1 MCNSNYYAF
10 QDDGRAILNKLPLL
24 IAFILFFVLWGFFGF
39 VVGEEN
45 RAISV
50 TFCYFHSKRS
60 QRSVFPSPLKYNMS
74 VNKCYIKPC
83 QNEFQC
89 GTRHFAYS

>member
-24 IAFILFFVLWGFFGF
+24 IAFILFFVLWGFLVLFSFLEEETEQLALPF
-39 VVGEEN
+39 VTSMQKG
-45 RAISV
+45 ASV
-50 TFCYFHSKRS
+50 CT
-60 QRSVFPSPLKYNMS
+60 SPLKYGMS

-83 QNEFQC
+83 QNEF
-89 GTRHFAYS
+89 

>member
-39 VVGEEN
+39 VFFFREETEQL
-45 RAISV
+45 ASPFVTSV
-50 TFCYFHSKRS
+50 
-60 QRSVFPSPLKYNMS
+60 QRGASGITSALKHNTS

-83 QNEFQC
+83 RNEFQC